1 MWSNRRGPLPGTQ
14 HLQSATQ
21 LLCVAKCSRQSAV
34 WCPPGPFLLLT
45 VGKTGLEYS
54 FFRGFSG
61 KKALAGNVRN
71 CDLRGS

>member
-1 MWSNRRGPLPGTQ
+1 Q

-21 LLCVAKCSRQSAV
+21 LLCVAKCSRQPAV

-45 VGKTGLEYS
+45 VGKTGLVYS
-54 FFRGFSG
+54 FFGGAG
-61 KKALAGNVRN
+61 KKALAGSVRK